1 MLFYFFKNLKR
12 FFRFEMGNE
21 EIKLCW
27 TYIYLATLSDLPCV
41 ENFFF
46 FFSPIFTH
54 QKMDSVVFLFFYN
67 DTIIMKKE
75 ISDTKSI
82 PECMAKLWH
91 KQLHSFFK
99 VLVIML
105 WNDEV
110 TRLNLLTLFFFL
122 MQKLS
127 FKIQYHFHQI
137 ERKIN

>member
-1 MLFYFFKNLKR
+1 MKR
-12 FFRFEMGNE
+12 FFRFE
-21 EIKLCW
+21 
-27 TYIYLATLSDLPCV
+27 S
-41 ENFFF
+41 ENKEKVMLNILISRNIVRFAMWIEFFCF
-46 FFSPIFTH
+46 FFSNIYASKDEFGWFF
-54 QKMDSVVFLFFYN
+54 MFFVFYN